1 MLYPAE
7 LQRHLFKNPYFSR
20 LFGLPGK
27 DRCSFWTLFGLADP
41 PIFSSNFEGDFANE
55 HDILSSALAKPVKS
69 ERRVELQSR
78 NEFFKISLLNIS
90 LGGGRSIQLSYWG
103 VWMCPGRTLFTFYW
117 KNSALSRKSGTFFS
131 PSGIYCNVVPERRR
145 EMWQNS
151 DPQIDLDDLIFDQ
164 QDGGPSQR

>member
-27 DRCSFWTLFGLADP
+27 EPGSSGTLFGLADP
-41 PIFSSNFEGDFANE
+41 SIFASDFEGDFANE
-55 HDILSSALAKPVKS
+55 HDILSSVLAKPVKS

-90 LGGGRSIQLSYWG
+90 LGGGPSIQLRYRD
-103 VWMCPGRTLFTFYW
+103 VY
-117 KNSALSRKSGTFFS
+117 
-131 PSGIYCNVVPERRR
+131 
-145 EMWQNS
+145 
-151 DPQIDLDDLIFDQ
+151 
-164 QDGGPSQR
+164 